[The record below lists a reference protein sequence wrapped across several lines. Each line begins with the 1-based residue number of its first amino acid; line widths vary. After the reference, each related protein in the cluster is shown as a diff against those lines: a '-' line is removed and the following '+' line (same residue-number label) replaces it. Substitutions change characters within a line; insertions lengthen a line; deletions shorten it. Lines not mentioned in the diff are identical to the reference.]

1 MDHEPKNAAPTQIY
15 ITQKRNRP
23 ASEQEC
29 RERKRAV
36 DRQAQRSLRE
46 KTKIHIAKLERTIEI
61 LRNKDRNDTTATL
74 LSEIDALRAENEQ
87 LKHTIESV
95 KSLVGINVVSQDI
108 LPAKPGPGT
117 EDANY
122 SPTVAAVGHNLPE
135 PPTTSIDRDPQ
146 PSPLPDMN
154 QSTSIERTTSEDE
167 QKWFDQPEFPDQT
180 DFFQPSP
187 SPNGPTVINQ
197 STTTVIDLDGMT
209 ITPDPDELAA
219 PDTNRELTHSPGLQL
234 PPTFAPK
241 KHAEETLQELL
252 EAAPFSSMMQEIM
265 GAKMFL
271 SLPHHSPHRP
281 PSPSVTLSK

>member
-1 MDHEPKNAAPTQIY
+1 MMDHEPKNAAPTQIY

-122 SPTVAAVGHNLPE
+122 SPTVAAVAVA
-135 PPTTSIDRDPQ
+135 TS
-146 PSPLPDMN
+146 
-154 QSTSIERTTSEDE
+154 
-167 QKWFDQPEFPDQT
+167 
-180 DFFQPSP
+180 
-187 SPNGPTVINQ
+187 
-197 STTTVIDLDGMT
+197 
-209 ITPDPDELAA
+209 
-219 PDTNRELTHSPGLQL
+219 
-234 PPTFAPK
+234 
-241 KHAEETLQELL
+241 
-252 EAAPFSSMMQEIM
+252 
-265 GAKMFL
+265 
-271 SLPHHSPHRP
+271 
-281 PSPSVTLSK
+281 

>member
-1 MDHEPKNAAPTQIY
+1 M
-15 ITQKRNRP
+15 
-23 ASEQEC
+23 
-29 RERKRAV
+29 
-36 DRQAQRSLRE
+36 
-46 KTKIHIAKLERTIEI
+46 
-61 LRNKDRNDTTATL
+61 
-74 LSEIDALRAENEQ
+74 
-87 LKHTIESV
+87 
-95 KSLVGINVVSQDI
+95 
-108 LPAKPGPGT
+108 
-117 EDANY
+117 
-122 SPTVAAVGHNLPE
+122 VGHNLPE

-252 EAAPFSSMMQEIM
+252 EAAPFSSMMQEVTFLFLTTKHTRTDSPF
-265 GAKMFL
+265 GSGYKML
-271 SLPHHSPHRP
+271 
-281 PSPSVTLSK
+281 TYI